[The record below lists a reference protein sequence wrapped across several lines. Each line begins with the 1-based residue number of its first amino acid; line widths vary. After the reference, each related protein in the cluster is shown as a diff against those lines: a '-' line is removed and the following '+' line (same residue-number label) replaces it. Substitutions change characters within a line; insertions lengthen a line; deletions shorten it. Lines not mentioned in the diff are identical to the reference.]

1 MRSEWNLSI
10 IGFAFVAI
18 SIASI
23 GKHSFRIFVENKI
36 SEPRFSDGGVL
47 LRVFFALWIGYLVG
61 RFAAHW

>member
-1 MRSEWNLSI
+1 MRSEWNLII

-36 SEPRFSDGGVL
+36 SVNRDFPMA
-47 LRVFFALWIGYLVG
+47 VFCCASFLPCGSAI
-61 RFAAHW
+61 